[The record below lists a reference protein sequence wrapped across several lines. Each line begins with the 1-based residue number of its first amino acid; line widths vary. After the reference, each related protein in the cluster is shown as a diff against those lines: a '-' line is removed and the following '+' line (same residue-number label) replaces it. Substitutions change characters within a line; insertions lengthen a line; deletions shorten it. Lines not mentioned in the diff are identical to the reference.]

1 MTQITT
7 TPAPP
12 VTMMTMDL
20 RQRPGLEK
28 QTHDLLAPA
37 DAMLVTC
44 ESESLAAS
52 LYLERV
58 QKLRRWVKSIYTD
71 AKQPLSVAKK
81 TLDAQE
87 RALIDPIKQAEKQIM
102 GRILDFTTAQADREA
117 QRVAAQVDQSLDAE
131 TLVPVAAAPPPAPMV
146 APGMQRRSTY
156 SATVVDMEALVLA
169 VAGQILLD
177 RPGSTKV
184 TQRWLTQV
192 CRPSPQASLGLLT
205 ASGPAL
211 NALARALKHDLSV
224 PGTTLSETTTLVS
237 TS

>member
-1 MTQITT
+1 
-7 TPAPP
+7 
-12 VTMMTMDL
+12 MMTMDL

-28 QTHDLLAPA
+28 QAHDLLAPA
-37 DAMLVTC
+37 DSMAVSC

-58 QKLRRWVKSIYTD
+58 QKLRRWVKSIYSD
-71 AKQPLSVAKK
+71 AKQPLAVAKR

-102 GRILDFTTAQADREA
+102 GRILEFTTAQADREA
-117 QRVAAQVDQSLDAE
+117 QRRATEVDQCLDGE
-131 TLVPVAAAPPPAPMV
+131 TLVPVAKSPPPAPMV

-192 CRPSPQASLGLLT
+192 CRPSPQATLGLLT
-205 ASGPAL
+205 ASAPAL

>member
-1 MTQITT
+1 M
-7 TPAPP
+7 
-12 VTMMTMDL
+12 VTMDL

-28 QTHDLLAPA
+28 QASDLLAQA
-37 DAMLVTC
+37 DAMLVTS

-52 LYLERV
+52 LYLERI
-58 QKLRRWVKSIYTD
+58 QKLRRWVKSIYSE
-71 AKQPLSVAKK
+71 AKQPLAVAKR

-102 GRILDFTTAQADREA
+102 GRILEFTTAQADRELKRLA
-117 QRVAAQVDQSLDAE
+117 DQCLNEA
-131 TLVPVAAAPPPAPMV
+131 LVSVTAPPPPAPTV

-156 SATVVDMEALVLA
+156 SATVTDVQALVLA

-177 RPGSTKV
+177 MPGSTKV
-184 TQRWLTQV
+184 TQRWLTKV

-205 ASGPAL
+205 ASAPAL

-224 PGTTLSETTTLVS
+224 PGTTLVETKTLVS
-237 TS
+237 T

>member
-1 MTQITT
+1 M
-7 TPAPP
+7 A
-12 VTMMTMDL
+12 VS
-20 RQRPGLEK
+20 
-28 QTHDLLAPA
+28 
-37 DAMLVTC
+37 C

-52 LYLERV
+52 LYLERI

-71 AKQPLSVAKK
+71 AKQPLAVAKK

-87 RALIDPIKQAEKQIM
+87 KALLTPIKCAEKQIM

-169 VAGQILLD
+169 VAGQLLLD

-184 TQRWLTQV
+184 TQRWLSQV

-211 NALARALKHDLSV
+211 NALARALKHDLRV

>member
-28 QTHDLLAPA
+28 QAHDLLAPA
-37 DAMLVTC
+37 DSMAVTC

-58 QKLRRWVKSIYTD
+58 QKLRRWVKSIYSD
-71 AKQPLSVAKK
+71 AKQPLAVAKR

-87 RALIDPIKQAEKQIM
+87 KALLTPIKCAEKQIM

-117 QRVAAQVDQSLDAE
+117 QRRADEVDQSLDAE
-131 TLVPVAAAPPPAPMV
+131 TLVPVAASPPPAPMV

-169 VAGQILLD
+169 VAGQILRD

-192 CRPSPQASLGLLT
+192 CRPSPQATLGLLT

-211 NALARALKHDLSV
+211 NALARALKDDLDV
-224 PGTTLSETTTLVS
+224 PGTTLKKTTTLVS
-237 TS
+237 T

>member
-28 QTHDLLAPA
+28 QANDLLAPA

-52 LYLERV
+52 LYLERI

-71 AKQPLSVAKK
+71 AKQPLAVAKR

-87 RALIDPIKQAEKQIM
+87 KALLTPIKCAEKQIM

-131 TLVPVAAAPPPAPMV
+131 TLVPVVASPPPAPTV

-156 SATVVDMEALVLA
+156 SATVTDVQALVLA

-177 RPGSTKV
+177 MPGSTKV

>member
-1 MTQITT
+1 
-7 TPAPP
+7 
-12 VTMMTMDL
+12 
-20 RQRPGLEK
+20 
-28 QTHDLLAPA
+28 
-37 DAMLVTC
+37 MLVTC

-169 VAGQILLD
+169 VAGQLLLD

-184 TQRWLTQV
+184 TQRWLSQV

-211 NALARALKHDLSV
+211 NALARALKHDLRV

>member
-37 DAMLVTC
+37 DSMAVTC

-52 LYLERV
+52 LYLERI
-58 QKLRRWVKSIYTD
+58 QKLRRWVKSIYTE

-87 RALIDPIKQAEKQIM
+87 RALLDPIKHVEKQIM

-117 QRVAAQVDQSLDAE
+117 QRLADEVDQCLDDE
-131 TLVPVAAAPPPAPMV
+131 TLVPVVASPPPAPMV

-156 SATVVDMEALVLA
+156 SATVTDVQALVLA
-169 VAGQILLD
+169 VAGQILCD
-177 RPGSTKV
+177 MPGSTKV
-184 TQRWLTQV
+184 TKRWLTQV
-192 CRPSPQASLGLLT
+192 CRPSPQASLGLLMPS
-205 ASGPAL
+205 APAL

-224 PGTTLSETTTLVS
+224 PGTTLSETTTLIAK
-237 TS
+237 

>member
-28 QTHDLLAPA
+28 QAHDLLAPA
-37 DAMLVTC
+37 DSMAVSC

-52 LYLERV
+52 LYLERI

-71 AKQPLSVAKK
+71 AKQPLSVAKR

-102 GRILDFTTAQADREA
+102 GRILEFTTAQADRELKRLA
-117 QRVAAQVDQSLDAE
+117 DQCLNEA
-131 TLVPVAAAPPPAPMV
+131 LVSVTAPPPP
-146 APGMQRRSTY
+146 
-156 SATVVDMEALVLA
+156 ALVLA

-177 RPGSTKV
+177 MPGSTKV
-184 TQRWLTQV
+184 TQRWLTKV

-205 ASGPAL
+205 ASAPAL

-224 PGTTLSETTTLVS
+224 PGTTLSETTTLVAK
-237 TS
+237 

>member
-1 MTQITT
+1 
-7 TPAPP
+7 
-12 VTMMTMDL
+12 MMTMDL

-37 DAMLVTC
+37 DSMAVSC

-52 LYLERV
+52 LYLERI

-71 AKQPLSVAKK
+71 AKQPLAVAKR

-87 RALIDPIKQAEKQIM
+87 KALLTPIKCAEKQIM

-131 TLVPVAAAPPPAPMV
+131 TLVPVVAAPPPPPMV
-146 APGMQRRSTY
+146 SPGMQRRSTY
-156 SATVVDMEALVLA
+156 SATVTDVQALVLA

-177 RPGSTKV
+177 MPGSTKV

-211 NALARALKHDLSV
+211 NALARALKHDLRV
-224 PGTTLSETTTLVS
+224 PGTTLSETTTLFS